1 MKISEIENE
10 LEDVLLN
17 TFLNHEIFVGNI
29 PLDIKITVAKR
40 IKSEKNSKDKE
51 INVSLNLSSDI
62 FDYEKEN
69 REDSIKINQ
78 NVNEREELFDE
89 QRQHDI
95 DTIACKP
102 VPYDDADADETK
114 IKVVNLTHEVLKT
127 EAIESIPDKGKK
139 KFTLEQDK
147 EILNIVVA
155 LLPGKSLANFE
166 LNEDMLKLLSKK
178 LFRSTSS
185 VHQRWKYS
193 LRTWLIQYFSK
204 NHRSWSKN
212 LSVKASVERRK
223 QIVKYFKK
231 LAKKKSLKF
240 EVLNVTQ
247 M

>member
-69 REDSIKINQ
+69 REDSLKINQ

-102 VPYDDADADETK
+102 VPYDDADETK

-139 KFTLEQDK
+139 KFTIEQDK

-212 LSVKASVERRK
+212 LSVKASVDRRK